1 MPVGFIQHE
10 TIHSI
15 AGVRLASVAA
25 GIRYQNRD
33 DCVLIEVAEHSSV
46 AAVFTKNAFRAAPVE
61 LAANNIA
68 QACPRYLIINAGNAN
83 AGVGD
88 AGMLSALQTTQA
100 IAAHTHVEAQQVC
113 PFSTGVIG
121 ERLDADKIIVKIPE
135 LVAKLDVDNWR
146 QAASAIM
153 TTDTQEKIYS
163 KKIQLQGKSV
173 CITGMAKGSGMIQP
187 NMATM
192 LSYIATDCG
201 VQTDLLQKLLT
212 QSVAT
217 SFNAITVDSD
227 TSTNDA
233 CVLIATGESKI
244 QLEHCDAEEYEQFL
258 SALNE
263 IMRLLAQSIVR
274 DGEGASKFITVQVQG
289 AQSLQQAKTIAFSVA
304 NSPLVKTACAASDA
318 NWGRI
323 MAAAGKVDDDQLD
336 LSAASLKINDVLILQ
351 DAQLVDSYTDAAGM
365 TVMAHDDICITL
377 DLHIGDCEH
386 CVWTT
391 DLTHEYIRINAEY
404 RS

>member
-33 DCVLIEVAEHSSV
+33 DCVLIEIAEHSSV

-61 LAANNIA
+61 LAAKNIS
-68 QACPRYLIINAGNAN
+68 QGCPRYLIINAGNAN

-100 IAAHTHVEAQQVC
+100 IAAATHVESHQIC

-121 ERLDADKIIVKIPE
+121 ERLNADKIIVKIPE
-135 LVAKLDVDNWR
+135 LLAKLSVDNWR
-146 QAASAIM
+146 QAALAIM

-163 KKIQLQGKSV
+163 KKIQLQGKPV
-173 CITGMAKGSGMIQP
+173 CITGIAKGSGMIQP

-201 VQTDLLQKLLT
+201 VQVDTLQTLLKQT
-212 QSVAT
+212 VTT

-244 QLEHCDAEEYEQFL
+244 QLEQCNADERDQFL
-258 SALNE
+258 LALNE
-263 IMRLLAQSIVR
+263 IMCLLAQSIVR
-274 DGEGASKFITVQVQG
+274 DGEGASKFITVQIQG
-289 AQSLQQAKTIAFSVA
+289 ANSYHQARAIAFSIA

-336 LSAASLKINDVLILQ
+336 LSAVSLKINDVLILQ
-351 DAQLVDSYTDAAGM
+351 DAQLVDSYTNAAGM
-365 TVMAHDDICITL
+365 AAMADDEICITL
-377 DLHIGDCEH
+377 DLCAGDYKH
-386 CVWTT
+386 SVWTT
-391 DLTHEYIRINAEY
+391 DLTHEYIRINADY